1 MCNDQVILRQTE
13 LSDLETLY
21 LFQLDKEANFLAA
34 FTSKES
40 ANRESYIK
48 KYTPFL
54 RNPTIN
60 MQTILLNGTIVG
72 SLAKFEIEGEAEV
85 TYWIDKKSWGTG
97 VASKA
102 LKDFLITEKTRSIR
116 GRVAFDNIGSR
127 RVLEKCGFLKIGT
140 DKGFANA
147 RQQEIEAIIY
157 LLS

>member
-1 MCNDQVILRQTE
+1 MSNNQVILRQTE
-13 LSDLETLY
+13 ISDLETLY

-54 RNPTIN
+54 SNPTIN

-72 SLAKFEIEGEAEV
+72 SLAKFEIEGEAEL
-85 TYWIDKKSWGTG
+85 TYWIDKKYWGTG
-97 VASKA
+97 VASTA
-102 LKDFLITEKTRSIR
+102 LKDFLITEKNRPIR

-147 RQQEIEAIIY
+147 RQQEIEEFIY

>member
-1 MCNDQVILRQTE
+1 MSNNQVIIRQTE

-54 RNPTIN
+54 SNPTIN

-85 TYWIDKKSWGTG
+85 TYWIDKKYWGTG
-97 VASKA
+97 VATIA
-102 LKDFLITEKTRSIR
+102 LNACLTTEKTRPIR

-127 RVLEKCGFLKIGT
+127 RVLEKCGFLKTGT

-147 RQQEIEAIIY
+147 RQQEIEEIIY

>member
-1 MCNDQVILRQTE
+1 MSNNQVTLRQTE
-13 LSDLETLY
+13 ISDLETLY
-21 LFQLDKEANFLAA
+21 LFQIDQEANFLAA

-54 RNPTIN
+54 SNPTIN
-60 MQTILLNGTIVG
+60 MQTILLKGTIVG
-72 SLAKFEIEGEAEV
+72 SLAKFEIEGEAEL
-85 TYWIDKKSWGTG
+85 TYWIDKKYWGTG
-97 VASKA
+97 VASTA
-102 LKDFLITEKTRSIR
+102 LKDFLITEKTRPIR

-147 RQQEIEAIIY
+147 RQKEIEEFIY

>member
-1 MCNDQVILRQTE
+1 MSNNQVTLRQTE
-13 LSDLETLY
+13 ISDLKTLY
-21 LFQLDKEANFLAA
+21 LFQIDQEANFLAA
-34 FTSKES
+34 FTSKDS

-54 RNPTIN
+54 SNPTIN

-72 SLAKFEIEGEAEV
+72 SLAKFEIEGEAEL
-85 TYWIDKKSWGTG
+85 TYWIDKKYWGTG
-97 VASKA
+97 VASTA
-102 LKDFLITEKTRSIR
+102 LKDFLITEKTRPIR

-147 RQQEIEAIIY
+147 RQKEIEEFIY

>member
-1 MCNDQVILRQTE
+1 MSNNQVILRQTE
-13 LSDLETLY
+13 LSDLKTLY
-21 LFQLDKEANFLAA
+21 LFQLDQEANFLAA

-54 RNPTIN
+54 SNPTIN

-97 VASKA
+97 VASTA
-102 LKDFLITEKTRSIR
+102 LKDFLITEKTRPIR

-127 RVLEKCGFLKIGT
+127 RVLEKCGFLKTGT

-147 RQQEIEAIIY
+147 RQQEIEEIIY